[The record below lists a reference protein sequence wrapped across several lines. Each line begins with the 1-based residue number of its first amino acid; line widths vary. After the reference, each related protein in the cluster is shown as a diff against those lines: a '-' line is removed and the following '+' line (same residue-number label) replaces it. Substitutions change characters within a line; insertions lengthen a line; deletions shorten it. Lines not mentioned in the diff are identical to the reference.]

1 MFQLQL
7 TDSSSE
13 SIDIIGHVEV
23 VYGRGYLSLHRD
35 LLQNAVLPETFPLQ
49 KLLSGLSQSHADA
62 PSSIAKAALPIRPV
76 RGPSSLGDVI

>member
-35 LLQNAVLPETFPLQ
+35 LLQNAVVPETFPLQ